1 MPYIKEIIS
10 HSLNLKQY
18 FETENICFFDIET
31 TGLNRNK
38 NMIYLIGI
46 LYFDISVNNW
56 ILKQYFA
63 DSFHREIDI
72 LNKFIYKISSFDTII
87 TYNGNSFDIPFI
99 EHRLKH
105 HKINYTIDRDKSFDL
120 YQLIRTNRA
129 YLPLENLKLKTVE
142 KYLGINREDIY
153 SGYDCI
159 KFYYDYIKSNN
170 QNLKDNILKHNYD
183 DLIYMLD
190 VISIIE
196 VLDDKKSFYLD
207 FQGSNIKFT
216 IQDIEISGDLL
227 SIEGKLDTRLKNNI
241 KHFGNNLQL
250 TTKDFNKFYLTIEF
264 KRGYVSNNQIGSYLD
279 LSNYPSLNLIDS
291 NDYSLPSNIFLLLVD
306 KKYCTENLKNLVK
319 KVFKQYD

>member
-1 MPYIKEIIS
+1 MPYIKEIIP
-10 HSLNLKQY
+10 HSLNLRQY
-18 FETENICFFDIET
+18 FDTENICFFDIET

-46 LYFDISVNNW
+46 LYFDISTNNW

-63 DSFHREIDI
+63 DNFHREVDI
-72 LNKFIYKISSFDTII
+72 LNKFISKISSFDTII
-87 TYNGNSFDIPFI
+87 TYNGNSFDIPFVQ
-99 EHRLKH
+99 HRLKH
-105 HKINYTIDRDKSFDL
+105 HKINYTIDKDKSFDL
-120 YQLIRTNRA
+120 YQLIRMNRA

-291 NDYSLPSNIFLLLVD
+291 NDYTLPSNIFLLVVD
-306 KKYCTENLKNLVK
+306 NKYCTENLRNLIK
-319 KVFKQYD
+319 QVFKQYN